1 MGSCLATPVR
11 FNQIEGD
18 ESEQV
23 SSRAQRAADS
33 RVPLQMQVRTPI
45 EAEEEVVGALGI
57 EPMTYGLRVPNIA
70 S

>member
-1 MGSCLATPVR
+1 
-11 FNQIEGD
+11 
-18 ESEQV
+18 
-23 SSRAQRAADS
+23 
-33 RVPLQMQVRTPI
+33 MQVRTPI